1 MYLMPNSDLAVSD
14 ASQLPRPRLR
24 LGRIRRRRLLG
35 QGGDET
41 YITQAISA
49 YQGQPYYQHM
59 HDFVAGDLAAGVVD
73 SGGNYAT
80 GAGVCAGHGP
90 TVAPGQVIASVAT
103 SAAPKVFAA
112 IAPVAAAGPIG
123 AGIAIGAAVI
133 GLFVTIFRPNQYTRD
148 ETGILCQAVPAAN
161 AVFQQVDLEV
171 QYGTITPAQAIQAL
185 QTLVQQFDSAASKI
199 LGHTA
204 GNFAQTGDNADFL
217 LASVKAIAAKKTAQY
232 QALQAPAAG
241 GVAAPLATIENTISA
256 TAAQIGIPP
265 TILWLVGG
273 FLLFELV

>member
-1 MYLMPNSDLAVSD
+1 MYLVPNSALALSD
-14 ASQLPRPRLR
+14 GSQLPRRRLR
-24 LGRIRRRRLLG
+24 LGKMRRRRLLG
-35 QGGDET
+35 QSDET

-103 SAAPKVFAA
+103 SAAPKIFAA

-133 GLFVTIFRPNQYTRD
+133 GLFVTLFRPNQYTRD
-148 ETGILCQAVPAAN
+148 ETSILCQAVPAAN
-161 AVFQQVDLEV
+161 AVLQQVDLEV
-171 QYGTITPAQAIQAL
+171 QGGTITPAQAIQAL

-217 LASVKAIAAKKTAQY
+217 LASLKAIAAKKTAQY
-232 QALQAPAAG
+232 QAFALQAPAG
-241 GVAAPLATIENTISA
+241 GVAAPLATIENTVAS

-265 TILWLVGG
+265 TILWLIGG